1 MRALITTYKK
11 ETASVKLL
19 FGRLD
24 SRLFYITQDWDSD
37 RLRAL
42 AKKYTGFD
50 GFELHTGR
58 GQIVEVWIYANWEKI
73 ENGETE
79 AV

>member
-1 MRALITTYKK
+1 MRALITTYKR

-19 FGRLD
+19 FARLD

-42 AKKYTGFD
+42 AKKYQGYD
-50 GFELHTGR
+50 GFELHSGR
-58 GQIVEVWIYANWEKI
+58 GQIVEVWQYAKWESLDHAEK
-73 ENGETE
+73 E
-79 AV
+79 AI